1 VKSGKREEGRGKR
14 EEERGERQKKQLRDL
29 RKSIEICPPTPNSG
43 GDRDQSPPEL
53 GDLGGECISP
63 KLKTQN
69 SKLFIFLSPFAIH
82 HSSLP
87 SRLIL

>member
-69 SKLFIFLSPFAIH
+69 SKLKTQNSKDVQSGFRQIFGM
-82 HSSLP
+82 
-87 SRLIL
+87 